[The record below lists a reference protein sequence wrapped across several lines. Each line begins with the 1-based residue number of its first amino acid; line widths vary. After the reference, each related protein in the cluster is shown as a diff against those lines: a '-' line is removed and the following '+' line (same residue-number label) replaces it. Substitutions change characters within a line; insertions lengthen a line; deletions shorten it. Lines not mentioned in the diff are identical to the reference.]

1 MIPKNILVPIDFSD
15 FSDQALAYALH
26 LAENF
31 QSNLTIMHAIVLF
44 QDDVG
49 EEERLQEYE
58 DWIQRREK
66 NIHQQMIKN
75 QKKGKEKGLQVES
88 VILRGMNAADVI
100 LEYLESHTHDLIVM
114 GTHGRTGLK
123 HILLGSISEKVV
135 RLSPV
140 PVLTIHR
147 SIKDFKINKI
157 LVPIDFSLPSKEAA
171 DQAIHFARFYEAS
184 LEFIH
189 VIEQDIHP
197 SFYASGID
205 SIFQI
210 DKGLQQRVIENLHDF
225 LADQLPP
232 NIQTDF
238 LVREGKSHKEIVDW
252 AKNHEIDLIVIAT
265 HGLSGLDYVL
275 LGSTTEKVVR
285 WATCP
290 VLTVK
295 QQREDLG

>member
-1 MIPKNILVPIDFSD
+1 MMPKNILVPIDFSD
-15 FSDQALAYALH
+15 FSDKALDYALK

-31 QSNLTIMHAIVLF
+31 QSNITILHAIVLF

-49 EEERLQEYE
+49 EEQRLQEYE
-58 DWIQRREK
+58 DWLKRREK
-66 NIHQQMIKN
+66 NIRLQMLKN
-75 QKKGKEKGLQVES
+75 HKKAQEKGLQVES
-88 VILRGMNAADVI
+88 VILRGVNAADVI
-100 LEYLESHTHDLIVM
+100 LEYLENHSHDLIIM

-135 RLSPV
+135 RLAPI

-147 SIKDFKINKI
+147 SMKDFRINKI

-171 DQAIHFARFYEAS
+171 DSAIRLARFFEAS
-184 LEFIH
+184 LDFIH

-210 DKGLQQRVIENLHDF
+210 DKGLQDRVIENMHDF
-225 LADQLPP
+225 LADQLPQ
-232 NIQTDF
+232 NIPTDYI
-238 LVREGKSHKEIVDW
+238 VSEGKAHKEIVEW
-252 AKNHEIDLIVIAT
+252 AKEHETDLIVIAT

-295 QQREDLG
+295 QQR

>member
-1 MIPKNILVPIDFSD
+1 MNLKNILVPIDFSD
-15 FSDQALAYALH
+15 FSDKALEYALQ

-31 QSNLTIMHAIVLF
+31 ESSLTILHAIVLF

-49 EEERLQEYE
+49 EEERVQEYE
-58 DWIQRREK
+58 NWIKRREQKIHSQMKKNLHKAKVK
-66 NIHQQMIKN
+66 NIKV
-75 QKKGKEKGLQVES
+75 KS
-88 VILRGMNAADVI
+88 VILRGINAADAI
-100 LEYLESHTHDLIVM
+100 LDYLDNHPFDLIVM

-123 HILLGSISEKVV
+123 HFLLGSISEKVV
-135 RLSPV
+135 RLSPI

-147 SIKDFKINKI
+147 SLTEFKLTKI
-157 LVPIDFSLPSKEAA
+157 LVPIDFSIPSKDAA
-171 DQAIHFARFYEAS
+171 DEAIVFSSFYEAV

-197 SFYASGID
+197 SFYASGIE
-205 SIFQI
+205 SIFEI
-210 DKGLQQRVIENLHDF
+210 DKGLQKRVLENLQEF

-232 NIQTDF
+232 HIQTNY
-238 LVREGKSHKEIVDW
+238 LVREGKAHREIVDY
-252 AKNHEIDLIVIAT
+252 AKENEIDLIVIAT
-265 HGLSGLDYVL
+265 QGLTGLDYAL

-295 QQREDLG
+295 RKEE

>member
-1 MIPKNILVPIDFSD
+1 MTLKNILVPIDFSD
-15 FSDQALAYALH
+15 FSDKALEYAVQ
-26 LAENF
+26 LAETF
-31 QSNLTIMHAIVLF
+31 QSNLTILHAIVLF

-58 DWIQRREK
+58 DWIKRREAKIHAQMKK
-66 NIHQQMIKN
+66 NLQRT
-75 QKKGKEKGLQVES
+75 KGKNLKVKS
-88 VILRGMNAADVI
+88 VILRGINAADTI
-100 LEYLESHTHDLIVM
+100 LEYLDIHPFDLIVM

-123 HILLGSISEKVV
+123 HFLLGSISEKVV
-135 RLSPV
+135 RLSPI

-147 SIKDFKINKI
+147 SLTELKLNKI
-157 LVPIDFSLPSKEAA
+157 LVPIDFSIPSKDAA
-171 DQAIHFARFYEAS
+171 DQAIGFSSFYEAV

-197 SFYASGID
+197 SFYASGVD
-205 SIFQI
+205 SIFEI
-210 DKGLQQRVIENLHDF
+210 DKGLQKRVIENLEEF

-232 NIQTDF
+232 NIQTNF
-238 LVREGKSHKEIVDW
+238 LVREGKAHREIVDY
-252 AKNHEIDLIVIAT
+252 ANENSIDLIIIAT
-265 HGLSGLDYVL
+265 QGLTGLDYAL

-295 QQREDLG
+295 RREE